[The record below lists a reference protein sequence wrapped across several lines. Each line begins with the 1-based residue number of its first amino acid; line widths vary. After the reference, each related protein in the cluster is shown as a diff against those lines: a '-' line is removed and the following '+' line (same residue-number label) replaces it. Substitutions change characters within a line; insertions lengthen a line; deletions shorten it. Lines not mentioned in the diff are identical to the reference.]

1 MNELFGPFA
10 SFCKVDETSVGAGW
24 NACRRG
30 HGKQAQTE
38 DAAFKR
44 VKKTIAESSL
54 ASLGDAWLGKVS
66 CSRMRS
72 KGSRVTL
79 GVWVLR
85 VYSIDVSQPFAT
97 VRNRLQLFATFC
109 NCSQPFASGR
119 ASGQFCKSG
128 YFWRFQSLRS
138 FVSHGRRGFS

>member
-54 ASLGDAWLGKVS
+54 ASLAMRGLAKYLVPECVARVPVS
-66 CSRMRS
+66 LW
-72 KGSRVTL
+72 GS
-79 GVWVLR
+79 G
-85 VYSIDVSQPFAT
+85 
-97 VRNRLQLFATFC
+97 C
-109 NCSQPFASGR
+109 
-119 ASGQFCKSG
+119 
-128 YFWRFQSLRS
+128 
-138 FVSHGRRGFS
+138 